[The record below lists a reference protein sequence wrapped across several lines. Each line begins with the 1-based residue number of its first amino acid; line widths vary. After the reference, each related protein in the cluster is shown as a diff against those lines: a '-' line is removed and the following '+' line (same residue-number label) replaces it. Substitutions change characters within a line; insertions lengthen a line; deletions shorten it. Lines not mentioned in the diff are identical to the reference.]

1 VQDDAIVDHNEIEKE
16 NAVNESSVLKK
27 EVSLMKSSI
36 ELMAAQMSDL
46 NNNLVEMAKSF
57 KAYKSGNAEID
68 QNNVFLT
75 QVMFKDKNLIKVP
88 ATQYNKYITQLMTI
102 LFSDEELKNG
112 LIIDGK
118 SISKRIPLD
127 PERVQLL
134 KGTI

>member
-75 QVMFKDKNLIKVP
+75 QVMLKDKNLIKVP

-118 SISKRIPLD
+118 SIYKRIPLD

>member
-1 VQDDAIVDHNEIEKE
+1 
-16 NAVNESSVLKK
+16 
-27 EVSLMKSSI
+27 
-36 ELMAAQMSDL
+36 
-46 NNNLVEMAKSF
+46 
-57 KAYKSGNAEID
+57 
-68 QNNVFLT
+68 
-75 QVMFKDKNLIKVP
+75 
-88 ATQYNKYITQLMTI
+88 LMTI

>member
-1 VQDDAIVDHNEIEKE
+1 
-16 NAVNESSVLKK
+16 
-27 EVSLMKSSI
+27 
-36 ELMAAQMSDL
+36 
-46 NNNLVEMAKSF
+46 MAKSF